1 MLADMEVM
9 QTVGLRSPARS
20 STRRSP
26 PSAAVIAATNR
37 VLGVIGGH
45 AKTPTLGELAAMASM
60 SRSHFSHTFHVV
72 VGMPLREYVRNVR
85 LKHAL
90 ALVLN
95 STLSLTTIAVDAG
108 YYDLPH
114 FDKTFRRQIGL
125 SPQEYRTRHGRA
137 ASAGRTG
144 APRANDIVTGRRAL
158 QRTRAGGPVLGTNTD
173 AVR

>member
-9 QTVGLRSPARS
+9 QTVGLRNSARS
-20 STRRSP
+20 STRPP
-26 PSAAVIAATNR
+26 PSAAIIAATNR

-45 AKTPTLGELAAMASM
+45 AETPTLGELAAMASM

-72 VGMPLREYVRNVR
+72 VGMPLRDYVRNVR
-85 LKHAL
+85 LQHAL

-158 QRTRAGGPVLGTNTD
+158 RRTRAGGPVLGTNTD